1 MCEQNVFMEMLKE
14 VVTIQHRLSDFD
26 LKWRMSKENHELFR
40 KEISNMDTFVKN
52 AMSMAM
58 EQDYLIDIEQ
68 SYITDIQIHINKLNK
83 LISLVDQSAEEH
95 NFDVIEEY
103 MIYIADCISKNSKYT
118 EPILSVLLQNNS
130 NQ

>member
-68 SYITDIQIHINKLNK
+68 SYITDIQLHINKLNK